1 MTANAD
7 RTLAEEAAGAAPSP
21 GNDRPVTP
29 HVRAHYEAI
38 RHKEQE
44 VRRLEATY
52 FDFRRA
58 AKNAKENFEAADQ
71 ELRTL
76 IAEGLDPQGHL
87 PFPAEPQDSEDPDTW
102 RLAPLSE
109 LFLPDKLRDKLLSA
123 GVETIGELEDLRAK
137 IADGKAE
144 WPKGIGTAKVTAIE
158 DSVLSWLTDHRD
170 HFREQAAPSEMA
182 RAA

>member
-1 MTANAD
+1 MVSEVVDRKTADSA
-7 RTLAEEAAGAAPSP
+7 SP
-21 GNDRPVTP
+21 QGGDNPVTP
-29 HVRAHYEAI
+29 HVREHYEAI
-38 RHKEQE
+38 REKEQE
-44 VRRLEATY
+44 VRRLESIF

-76 IAEGLDPQGHL
+76 IAEGFDPQAKL
-87 PFPAEPQDSEDPDTW
+87 PFPAEPQVAEDPDAW

-109 LFLPDKLRDKLLSA
+109 LFLPEKLRDKLLDA
-123 GVETIGELEDLRAK
+123 GIETIGQLEDLRGQ
-137 IADGKAE
+137 ISEGKAE

-170 HFREQAAPSEMA
+170 HFREPAAPSELA